1 MINTNEILSKYGIR
15 LSKSLGQNFL
25 TDANIL
31 RKIVDTA
38 EVNGNDLVLEIG
50 PGIGALTAR
59 LAERAGRVVAVEI
72 DKRLMAPLSETV
84 GGYENVQ
91 VINADI
97 LKTDLRELVSG
108 WNGSLKVVSNLPY
121 YITTPVIMN
130 LLESGIPWE
139 LLVLMVQKEVVARI
153 VATPGSKDYSA
164 LSVAVRFY
172 AEPRLAF
179 HVSRNCFIP
188 KPDVDSAVVTLKK
201 RSLDTPEHLGREFLF
216 RVIRASFGQRRKTLL
231 NSLGRQPWLEGG
243 KESLREVL
251 LQMGLPEDIRAEELS
266 VEQFILLATEL
277 CKKCRHKKQDR
288 KDNNSVGPCG
298 I

>member
-277 CKKCRHKKQDR
+277 CKKMP
-288 KDNNSVGPCG
+288 S
-298 I
+298 

>member
-97 LKTDLRELVSG
+97 LKTDIRELVSG

-277 CKKCRHKKQDR
+277 CKKMP
-288 KDNNSVGPCG
+288 S
-298 I
+298 